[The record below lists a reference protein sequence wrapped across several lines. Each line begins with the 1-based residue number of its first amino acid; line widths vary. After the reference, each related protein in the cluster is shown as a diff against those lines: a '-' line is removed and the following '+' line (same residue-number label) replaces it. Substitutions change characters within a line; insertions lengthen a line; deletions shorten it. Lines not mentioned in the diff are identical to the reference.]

1 MDNLLQAAKKFGAIA
16 VEYELLRIGCLEAGG
31 KLFLKRAKAA
41 MGTYEYGW
49 PPLKQSTIDRKK
61 RGDTPLVETEVMRE
75 SGGYTLH
82 SHSVIVGFA
91 DPKILIHEYGTKH
104 IEPRPVVGGTVAHHG
119 KEIAHKIGVRFG
131 EVFASSLLGGSL
143 AAAIARYAGRE

>member
-1 MDNLLQAAKKFGAIA
+1 MDNLLQAAKKFGAVA
-16 VEYELLRIGCLEAGG
+16 VEYELMRISCLEAGG
-31 KLFLKRAKAA
+31 KLFLKRAQAA

-49 PPLKQSTIDRKK
+49 PSLQQETIARKK
-61 RGDTPLVETEVMRE
+61 TGDSPLVETEVMRN

-82 SHSVIVGFA
+82 SHSVIVGFT
-91 DPKILIHEYGTKH
+91 DPKILVHEFGTSRVP
-104 IEPRPVVGGTVAHHG
+104 PRPVIGGTVAHHG

-143 AAAIARYAGRE
+143 ASAIARFAGRE